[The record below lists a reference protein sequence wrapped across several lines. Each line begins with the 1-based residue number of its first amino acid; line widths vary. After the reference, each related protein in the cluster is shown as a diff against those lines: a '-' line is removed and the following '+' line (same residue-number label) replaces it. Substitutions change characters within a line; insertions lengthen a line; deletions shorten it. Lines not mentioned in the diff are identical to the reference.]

1 MLTIWMRPAR
11 HLPVGSG
18 GSVGRVNKWRTERK
32 TNMLKQR
39 IITASILAVL
49 IIWAVLKLPVAG
61 FGVVLLAVILP
72 GAWEWTRLAGLQ
84 KTRDRGLYVGG
95 ILALILVAW
104 PLLDSAVFVNSLL
117 VLSVLGWCGALL
129 WLRRYTAYPE
139 RQDQPWQRGIAG
151 GVVLVVPWVAFMG
164 LRSEFGPGYVLF
176 LFLLV
181 WAADVGAYFAGRRW
195 GRRKLAP
202 AISPG
207 KTWEGVAGASAATLI
222 LGLLGAALLGE
233 GARWPAFVAVCLVT
247 VGFSIVGDL
256 FESMIKRQCGVKDSG
271 SLLPGHGGVLDRV
284 DSLTAAAPVFLLG
297 LSGIPG

>member
-1 MLTIWMRPAR
+1 
-11 HLPVGSG
+11 
-18 GSVGRVNKWRTERK
+18 
-32 TNMLKQR
+32 MLKQR

-49 IIWAVLKLPVAG
+49 VIWAVLKLPVAG

-72 GAWEWTRLAGLQ
+72 GAWEWTRLASLHR
-84 KTRDRGLYVGG
+84 TRDRGLYVGG
-95 ILALILVAW
+95 VLALILAAW
-104 PLLDSAVFVNSLL
+104 PLLDYAAFVNGLL
-117 VLSVLGWCGALL
+117 ILSVLGWCVALL
-129 WLRRYTAYPE
+129 WMRRYAAHPE
-139 RQDQPWQRGIAG
+139 RQDQPLWIGVAG
-151 GVVLVVPWVAFMG
+151 VAALVAPWVAFMG

-207 KTWEGVAGASAATLI
+207 KTWEGVAGAGAATLV
-222 LGLLGAALLGE
+222 LALLGVALLGE
-233 GARWPAFVAVCLVT
+233 GAHGSMFVVVCLIT

-256 FESMIKRQCGVKDSG
+256 FESMIKRQCRVKDSG

-297 LSGIPG
+297 LYGISG